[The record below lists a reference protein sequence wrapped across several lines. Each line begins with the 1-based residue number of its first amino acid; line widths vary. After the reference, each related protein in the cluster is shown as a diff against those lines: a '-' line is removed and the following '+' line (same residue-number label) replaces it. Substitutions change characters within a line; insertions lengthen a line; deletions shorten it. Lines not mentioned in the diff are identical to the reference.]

1 MTQKQ
6 AMKTTE
12 SNSETALCQTNFGSS
27 LQGSSKEMKKS
38 IFDIDLMGG
47 LTDESNDSKSDLDES
62 IEDVDQD
69 ESEGSDPFDYMNVDP
84 FVRL

>member
-1 MTQKQ
+1 MTQLQ
-6 AMKTTE
+6 AMKTTV
-12 SNSETALCQTNFGSS
+12 SNSKTALCQTNFGSS

-47 LTDESNDSKSDLDES
+47 LTNESADSEFDIDES

-69 ESEGSDPFDYMNVDP
+69 ESSGSDPFDYMNVDP
-84 FVRL
+84 FVRV